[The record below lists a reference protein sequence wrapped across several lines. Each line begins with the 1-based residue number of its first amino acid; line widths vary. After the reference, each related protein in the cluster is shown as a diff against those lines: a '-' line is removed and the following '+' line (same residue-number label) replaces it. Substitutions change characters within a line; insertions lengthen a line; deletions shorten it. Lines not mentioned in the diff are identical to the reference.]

1 MTWYAFRGY
10 ATIDVAGV
18 QEKELTVL
26 GFHGYATQAQANAK
40 PNDVGFWQK
49 AQLNVIEADYAYAKA
64 AGEQPGGPHATLTP
78 GNVIAG
84 GAQAAASSVPGLSQ
98 IGTFFHS
105 LGEANTWIRVAE
117 VLLGLGLI
125 IVGLARLASGTSA
138 GKAAMKAGKA
148 VRIL

>member
-1 MTWYAFRGY
+1 MTWFAFKGY
-10 ATIDVAGV
+10 PTIDVAGI
-18 QEKELTVL
+18 QEKELAAL
-26 GFHGYATQAQANAK
+26 GFHGYAAQAQAAAH

-49 AQLNVIEADYAYAKA
+49 AQLNIIEADYSYAKA

-78 GNVIAG
+78 GNTVAG
-84 GAQAAASSVPGLSQ
+84 AAQAAASSVPGLSQ

-125 IVGLARLASGTSA
+125 IVGLAKLASGTPA
-138 GKAAMKAGKA
+138 GKAALKAGKA
-148 VRIL
+148 VAIL